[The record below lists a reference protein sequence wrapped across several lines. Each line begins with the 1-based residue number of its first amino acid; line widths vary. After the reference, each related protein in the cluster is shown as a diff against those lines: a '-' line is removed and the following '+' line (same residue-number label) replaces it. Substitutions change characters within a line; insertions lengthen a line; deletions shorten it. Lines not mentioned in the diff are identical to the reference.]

1 MNISL
6 PPPVQNP
13 YANSNA
19 DHTEPTPTQRTTLHL
34 GRHRSPHQPESRTR
48 LGRSLLERAMRHY
61 YCFLKMCGLG
71 RKQYHGKHRHRRDA
85 CRCVKVKDRLLS
97 RVGAAACT
105 IGGGRVSKRSRHAI
119 ICGHELWRIRTI
131 VDNAISSTSDDG
143 TVMVVTSGRSYSRLD
158 SGFQYLQWHY
168 NHDESEQ
175 RPRTRSSQ
183 NYSLLHATVT
193 FDAGSQGA
201 YGLIV
206 AHNLVGEI
214 GIQAF
219 ADSFDG
225 SVPCVIG

>member
-1 MNISL
+1 MRTCDCFTGSYCVFTSSINSLEAFLISPVQHSRTYVGSITMNISL

-119 ICGHELWRIRTI
+119 ICGHEL
-131 VDNAISSTSDDG
+131 
-143 TVMVVTSGRSYSRLD
+143 
-158 SGFQYLQWHY
+158 
-168 NHDESEQ
+168 
-175 RPRTRSSQ
+175 
-183 NYSLLHATVT
+183 
-193 FDAGSQGA
+193 
-201 YGLIV
+201 
-206 AHNLVGEI
+206 
-214 GIQAF
+214 
-219 ADSFDG
+219 
-225 SVPCVIG
+225 